1 MNFLKAAISDLQKMV
16 IENVSVED
24 LKILHTP
31 ENVYE
36 EILKQIEKKNLKIM
50 FYSVLILENKVLKC

>member
-36 EILKQIEKKNLKIM
+36 EILKEIEKKNLK
-50 FYSVLILENKVLKC
+50 FN